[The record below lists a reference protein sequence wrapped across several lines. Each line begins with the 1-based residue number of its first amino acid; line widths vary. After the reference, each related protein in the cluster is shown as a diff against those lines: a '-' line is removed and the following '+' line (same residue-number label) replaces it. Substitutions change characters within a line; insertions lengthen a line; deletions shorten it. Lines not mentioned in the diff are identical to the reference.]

1 MPIEIIGEVG
11 TPGANPVWISA
22 QATLAIRHI
31 VKICGPL
38 RQRWSWKSSG
48 RSMNSVAIP
57 RSFSSGKTPCGNT
70 VELSRKMSGGA
81 DCLREWR

>member
-48 RSMNSVAIP
+48 RSMNSGVIP
-57 RSFSSGKTPCGNT
+57 RSFSSGRRHARNA
-70 VELSRKMSGGA
+70 VELYLKVRDGSHR
-81 DCLREWR
+81 L